1 MKKLL
6 AALAVAMLT
15 VAAAGPAGAQ
25 GYPTNPIRLICPY
38 PPGAGADTSA
48 RIMAEAL
55 SEKLG
60 QQVVV
65 ENRTGVGGVIGVE
78 YVAKAEPDGYT
89 LGWPSADPIS
99 LVSAFR
105 KNLPYDALND
115 FEYIGK
121 FVETGLTFAI
131 SVNVPAKDMKEFIA
145 YVKAQNG
152 KVKSGTSGVAGSSDI
167 ASYLFEHET
176 GTKML
181 HVPYKGIAPAMT
193 DLLGGHVDLVV
204 VTPSTVSTHV
214 GSGKIRVLAVTSP
227 TRHPLLPDVPT
238 VKEAGIPGVESTS
251 WYGLVAPKGTPK
263 AVVDKLRAAFA
274 EVVKI
279 PEIKVKAEK
288 TALQLAPL
296 IGDDFKNAVA
306 KEITSLKALQKAAN
320 IAVVE

>member
-6 AALAVAMLT
+6 ATLAIAMLT
-15 VAAAGPAGAQ
+15 AAAAGPAGAQ
-25 GYPTNPIRLICPY
+25 GYPNKPIRLICPY

-48 RIMAEAL
+48 RIIAEAL

-78 YVAKAEPDGYT
+78 YVAKAAPDGYT
-89 LGWPSADPIS
+89 LGWPSADPIT

-121 FVETGLTFAI
+121 FVETGLTFSI
-131 SVNVPAKDMKEFIA
+131 SVNVPAKNMKEFVA

-152 KVKSGTSGVAGSSDI
+152 KVKSGTSGVAGASDI

-238 VKEAGIPGVESTS
+238 MKEAGLSGVGFTS

-263 AVVDKLRAAFA
+263 PIVDKLRAAFA

-279 PEIKVKAEK
+279 PDIKVKAEK

-296 IGDDFKNAVA
+296 IGDDFKNAVV
-306 KEITSLKALQKAAN
+306 KEIKSLKALQKAAN

>member
-25 GYPTNPIRLICPY
+25 GYPTKPIRLICPY